1 MPAARDGDLTCG
13 DPPRVTITT
22 EEADT
27 VCTCVPGVYLRS
39 L

>member
-13 DPPRVTITT
+13 DPGRVTITT

-27 VCTCVPGVYLRS
+27 ACAPGVYLRS
-39 L
+39 F